1 MNQCLIAKFC
11 VIFRSLGCSF
21 VRSFP
26 PFLPKI
32 LTHPKL
38 WKFTNQMH
46 IRLRWC
52 VNYQNIGHFQP
63 TRERP
68 KQGRALISYHKN
80 TSCILPILSI
90 HVKSGVTL
98 HNDLS
103 FFSFC
108 EALSAFVQTHY
119 ANPKVLCLRLTHP
132 VCHSVFHG
140 RVSNNVIKAL
150 GHYSL
155 HSIM

>member
-11 VIFRSLGCSF
+11 VIVRSLGCSF
-21 VRSFP
+21 VCSFIP
-26 PFLPKI
+26 SLPNI

-38 WKFTNQMH
+38 TKFTNQMH

-52 VNYQNIGHFQP
+52 VNYQNIAHFQP

-68 KQGRALISYHKN
+68 NQGRALISYLKN
-80 TSCILPILSI
+80 TSCILPILPI

-98 HNDLS
+98 HNYLS
-103 FFSFC
+103 FFFFSARRFPSSFK
-108 EALSAFVQTHY
+108 LI
-119 ANPKVLCLRLTHP
+119 THP

-140 RVSNNVIKAL
+140 RVSYNIIKAL